1 MGEGERRSVGVV
13 LGAGIF
19 LAPWLFVWLLLRR
32 GHSTL
37 SRGLG
42 FGWFAV
48 IALGT
53 FSSIRHRHDTS
64 RATSAASVATIAP
77 PSGSRTYDLDSG
89 PRLSQWTYESS
100 KDDMRGS
107 TDSYAT
113 LESVNGLGFGFPYN
127 RGKSWGRIRLQKTV
141 RSGVSA
147 LLTITQGQFVCA
159 AEGCSVPVKFDE
171 GPIEALWCSGTA
183 DGDPTALFV
192 GDPRRFISRLKRAH
206 SLIVEP
212 QFFQEGS
219 RQLEF
224 MSAGLV
230 WKD

>member
-1 MGEGERRSVGVV
+1 MPACTTVSYSVARASNIAASASWPMCGVSWLRSF
-13 LGAGIF
+13 F
-19 LAPWLFVWLLLRR
+19 LAVSFI
-32 GHSTL
+32 G
-37 SRGLG
+37 G
-42 FGWFAV
+42 FLHFGTPRMV
-48 IALGT
+48 SGRVKPPPST
-53 FSSIRHRHDTS
+53 FS
-64 RATSAASVATIAP
+64 RARDYA
-77 PSGSRTYDLDSG
+77 
-89 PRLSQWTYESS
+89 YESS

-147 LLTITQGQFVCA
+147 LLTIPQGQFVCA
-159 AEGCSVPVKFDE
+159 AEGCSVPLKFDE

-206 SLIVEP
+206 
-212 QFFQEGS
+212 
-219 RQLEF
+219 
-224 MSAGLV
+224 
-230 WKD
+230 